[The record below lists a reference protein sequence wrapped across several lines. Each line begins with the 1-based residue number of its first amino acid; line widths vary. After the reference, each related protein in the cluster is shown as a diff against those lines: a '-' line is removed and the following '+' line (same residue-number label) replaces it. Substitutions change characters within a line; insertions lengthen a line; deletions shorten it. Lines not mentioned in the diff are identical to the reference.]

1 MGRSTCKDSR
11 EGKPQQLRVGGF
23 DALWQQEDEP
33 CFTFSPSS
41 QITIVQLIQ
50 VVSRRLA
57 TRHNS
62 IFWNEHPM
70 IIFHLSFLRVP
81 DAGCFSPKELDSVE
95 NLNPHTEASCK
106 LRGGG
111 GVQDCSMEKS
121 VTAEFSILRFCKIM
135 IIVLD
140 HLC

>member
-1 MGRSTCKDSR
+1 
-11 EGKPQQLRVGGF
+11 
-23 DALWQQEDEP
+23 
-33 CFTFSPSS
+33 
-41 QITIVQLIQ
+41 
-50 VVSRRLA
+50 
-57 TRHNS
+57 
-62 IFWNEHPM
+62 M

-81 DAGCFSPKELDSVE
+81 DASCFSPKELDSVE
-95 NLNPHTEASCK
+95 KLNPHTEASCK

-111 GVQDCSMEKS
+111 GGQDCSMEKS